1 MTSSHKSEH
10 ESESNSVSDPYEQE
24 NAIDENRQRFDTIQE
39 KLDGLVSEAGNET
52 ISIGYD
58 DDVDDIGMVSMR
70 AEMDTLAS
78 GTIKKLI
85 RTHINGEEFSIKS
98 AEDGVLA
105 YSCDFP
111 VSTDDA
117 SAVQFNPFIKIL
129 ETDPENVP
137 VDLNKFA
144 MVVSQ
149 AFSDRLDSG
158 PFIEP
163 SDFDQLFNDVETRA
177 LEHNSPLTIT
187 FNRTYETI
195 TGQTIRVFSSTE
207 IVEPDEATF
216 AYPATLSRFIAI
228 GLDNDFEFVAKTGR
242 HGTTFE
248 FMDKAPGS
256 FAAVNEAVS
265 HDHYATFVT
274 YDEATV
280 PVEYLNRVETAL
292 ELAASMPSM

>member
-1 MTSSHKSEH
+1 M
-10 ESESNSVSDPYEQE
+10 SD
-24 NAIDENRQRFDTIQE
+24 
-39 KLDGLVSEAGNET
+39 AGIET

-78 GTIKKLI
+78 GIIKKSI
-85 RTHINGEEFSIKS
+85 RTHISGEEFSIRS

-105 YSCDFP
+105 YSCDFT
-111 VSTDDA
+111 VITDDA
-117 SAVQFNPFIKIL
+117 SVVEFNPFTKIL

-137 VDLNKFA
+137 ADLNKFA
-144 MVVSQ
+144 LVVSQ

-187 FNRTYETI
+187 FDKTYETI
-195 TGQTIRVFSSTE
+195 TGQTIRIFSSTE
-207 IVEPDEATF
+207 IAEPDGITI
-216 AYPATLSRFIAI
+216 AYPATLSRYITI
-228 GLDNDFEFVAKTGR
+228 GLDNDFEFVAETGR

-248 FMDKAPGS
+248 FMDNAPSS

-265 HDHYATFVT
+265 HDRYATFVT

-280 PVEYLNRVETAL
+280 PVEYLNRVETVL